1 VANRDDHAEAYRVFN
16 MGMVVHTDRD
26 NLEHALAH
34 LESQTPKPIG
44 EIKERGFVIVN
55 GIKLPIFSI
64 ILKRKSL
71 GFDLQYF
78 DLIST
83 RRTARDISANRI
95 CLL

>member
-1 VANRDDHAEAYRVFN
+1 
-16 MGMVVHTDRD
+16 MGMVVYTDRD
-26 NLEHALAH
+26 NLEYALVH
-34 LESQTPKPIG
+34 LESHNPKPIG

-55 GIKLPIFSI
+55 GIKSPSEFVLSIFEE
-64 ILKRKSL
+64 KKP